1 MKKKIYKYLYWSVLW
16 HSKNC
21 LDGIKEYIVHENQ
34 LPVLFHTKR
43 EAKEYIKRRFGYIAT
58 RKDLRI
64 DTEPLNA
71 IPIKRDYRVDIEVER
86 GLAYTHEGK
95 KQAAKELGDYMVQ
108 LSQIGLVDPEVVKVY
123 LRKLL
128 EVYGFG
134 ASNEIMEAMEQ
145 YTVAGQLTE
154 EQIQTIKIAII
165 EVMKD
170 MQKAGILPT
179 SEQRIEEG
187 KVATAEAIR
196 DTGLASKKPQEIID
210 PQEQAKKDQE
220 MTHSDEKHQISIQGA
235 KQKQTI
241 EAMKAVQ
248 DMKLKDKMAKSQAKM
263 MKGGNQNADNKN
275 RKRSD
280 E

>member
-1 MKKKIYKYLYWSVLW
+1 MI
-16 HSKNC
+16 
-21 LDGIKEYIVHENQ
+21 
-34 LPVLFHTKR
+34 
-43 EAKEYIKRRFGYIAT
+43 
-58 RKDLRI
+58 
-64 DTEPLNA
+64 
-71 IPIKRDYRVDIEVER
+71 
-86 GLAYTHEGK
+86 
-95 KQAAKELGDYMVQ
+95 Q

-145 YTVAGQLTE
+145 YTAAGQLTE
-154 EQIQTIKIAII
+154 EQVQTMKVAII
-165 EVMKD
+165 EVMQD

-179 SEQRIEEG
+179 MEQRIEEG

-196 DTGLASKKPQEIID
+196 DTGLASKKPQEIVD

-220 MTHSDEKHQISIQGA
+220 LQQSGEKHQISMQGA

-248 DMKLKDKMAKSQAKM
+248 DMKLKEKMAKSQAKQ
-263 MKGGNQNADNKN
+263 MKGGQNADNKN